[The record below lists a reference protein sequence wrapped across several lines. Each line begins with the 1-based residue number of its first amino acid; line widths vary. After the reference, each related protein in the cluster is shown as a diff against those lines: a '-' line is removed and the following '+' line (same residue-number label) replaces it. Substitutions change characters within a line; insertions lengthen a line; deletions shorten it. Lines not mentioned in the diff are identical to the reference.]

1 LLFEE
6 YMAYALKDALW
17 ISYIFFI
24 LEQS

>member
-17 ISYIFFI
+17 NSYIFFI
-24 LEQS
+24 HEQC